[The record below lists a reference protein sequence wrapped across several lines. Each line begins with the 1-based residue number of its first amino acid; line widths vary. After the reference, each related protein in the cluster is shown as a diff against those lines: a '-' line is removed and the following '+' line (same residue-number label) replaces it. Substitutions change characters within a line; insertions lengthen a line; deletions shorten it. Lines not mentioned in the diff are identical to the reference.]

1 MTLSVTAKR
10 ILSNI
15 RLELRAV
22 ALVCFC
28 IFTIC
33 AQRNTYAQQFE
44 LQEAVP
50 ANAQKDV
57 MLAFKILN
65 ASDQRIRIKV
75 STPVDSVVS
84 NELALPKKG
93 EHILTIRLLKGVNT
107 ISVIGFVNDVPTP
120 LGLTCVAGIA
130 PCPPP
135 LQVNCNTRWCKEPFT
150 LGSET
155 VVVDSDKPSPEG
167 TREETA
173 ANATTNTK
181 KSGDKPK
188 GFISVTKPEGEG
200 PFRYE
205 DVGEV
210 PLEIR
215 VAQKPDKKDNI
226 ENVSIT
232 VRNAETGP
240 VNQEQPTLQPKYPE
254 KASEPAVLDPKV
266 KIKEGKNEVTVFDTK
281 NPKTESVALNIIC
294 EGPNCGQV
302 GFADSVDR
310 FSSLYTRGIV
320 GFEQSGGSA
329 ASSEQKP
336 FLEFFWNPPIST
348 SEDQKEP
355 FRYIYPRA
363 SLWGSVKLTSV
374 PQQVSSQLATFAPSF
389 LAPINES
396 KVNELV
402 QGFDFLAGVEVGFGR
417 GLSRGDIGTAFL
429 PTGVPDT
436 KQKFSAYFIAGIGAI
451 SPLSPKDTVQIFTRP
466 SDADLEKLGLGK
478 LDPKFEFIAFAS
490 PDRDSFFRQYYAGIR
505 IKSHYFHQNSIGKYD
520 VVNRPGG
527 MFDITLGQ
535 NEAVTGGRLRGMIIR
550 FDGFYP
556 LPVSDR
562 SILYLYGSAL
572 INLRKRAAITDP
584 VFLTTAPSNT
594 SFPAENVFVTT
605 STPSN
610 RDLYRI
616 GIGVNLLELFRGRFT
631 QKPDQK

>member
-1 MTLSVTAKR
+1 MNLRATPRL
-10 ILSNI
+10 ILSNKQLKLTAAI
-15 RLELRAV
+15 SI
-22 ALVCFC
+22 CFYV
-28 IFTIC
+28 FMIC
-33 AQRNTYAQQFE
+33 AQRDVYGQTFE
-44 LQEAVP
+44 LQEPVP

-57 MLAFKILN
+57 TLAFKILN
-65 ASDQRIRIKV
+65 ASDKRLRIKV

-84 NELALPKKG
+84 NEVALPTTG

-120 LGLTCVAGIA
+120 LGLACVAGVA

-135 LQVNCNTRWCKEPFT
+135 LQVTCNTRWCKEPFSLDSAT
-150 LGSET
+150 LI
-155 VVVDSDKPSPEG
+155 VDSEKSSSEATD
-167 TREETA
+167 EETA
-173 ANATTNTK
+173 NANANPK

-188 GFISVTKPEGEG
+188 GLISVTKPEGEG
-200 PFRYE
+200 PFRYQ

-210 PLEIR
+210 PIEIR

-232 VRNAETGP
+232 VRNTESGP
-240 VNQEQPTLQPKYPE
+240 VNQDQPTLKPKYSE
-254 KASEPAVLDPKV
+254 KTSEPAVLDPRV

-281 NPKTESVALNIIC
+281 NAKSESVSLNIIC

-302 GFADSVDR
+302 DFADSVDR

-329 ASSEQKP
+329 ATSVQKP

-348 SEDQKEP
+348 SEGQNEP
-355 FRYIYPRA
+355 FRFIYPRA
-363 SLWGSVKLTSV
+363 SLWGSVKFTSV
-374 PQQVSSQLATFAPSF
+374 PQQVSTQLATFAPSF
-389 LAPINES
+389 LSPINES

-417 GLSRGDIGTAFL
+417 GFSRGDIGTAFL

-436 KQKFSAYFIAGIGAI
+436 KQKFSAYFIAGVGAI
-451 SPLSPKDTVQIFTRP
+451 SPLSPKDTVQIFARP
-466 SDADLEKLGLGK
+466 SDADLERLGLGK
-478 LDPKFEFIAFAS
+478 LDPKFTFIAFAS
-490 PDRDSFFRQYYAGIR
+490 PDRDSFFRQYYAGVR
-505 IKSHYFHQNSIGKYD
+505 IKSHYFHENSIGKFD

-527 MFDITLGQ
+527 MFDVTLGQ

-572 INLRKRAAITDP
+572 INLRKRADITDP
-584 VFLTTAPSNT
+584 IFLTTAPSNT

-605 STPSN
+605 SKPSN

-616 GIGVNLLELFRGRFT
+616 GIGVNLLELLRGKFT
-631 QKPDQK
+631 QKPDKK